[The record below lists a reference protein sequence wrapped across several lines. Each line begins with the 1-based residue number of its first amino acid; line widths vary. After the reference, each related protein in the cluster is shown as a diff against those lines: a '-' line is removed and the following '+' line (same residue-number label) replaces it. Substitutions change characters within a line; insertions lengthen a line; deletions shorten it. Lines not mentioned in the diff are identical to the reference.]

1 MLLNCY
7 LETLSCTNRNPVK
20 HAETK
25 TPVDDVGPV
34 VELPLDLRLLHD
46 GGVVRN
52 AELLQPGQVR
62 QVRDVPQLRDI
73 VVTQGQCADG

>member
-20 HAETK
+20 HTETK

-34 VELPLDLRLLHD
+34 VVLSVHLLGLGHA
-46 GGVVRN
+46 GVVRQG
-52 AELLQPGQVR
+52 ELVQPGEGGQLG
-62 QVRDVPQLRDI
+62 DVPQ
-73 VVTQGQCADG
+73 